1 MQYRETAVVPRESI
15 LRAES
20 EWLSSIKA
28 DLVVRSVLP
37 CCDSVHVESMEHYYY
52 KGILAS
58 HRGCNAW
65 SELGHGVLLV
75 QVSDVVPVVCRVAA
89 DMGVRSVCIGN
100 FR

>member
-1 MQYRETAVVPRESI
+1 MQYREAAVVTRESI

-52 KGILAS
+52 KGILAR
-58 HRGCNAW
+58 HRGCNA
-65 SELGHGVLLV
+65 
-75 QVSDVVPVVCRVAA
+75 
-89 DMGVRSVCIGN
+89 
-100 FR
+100 